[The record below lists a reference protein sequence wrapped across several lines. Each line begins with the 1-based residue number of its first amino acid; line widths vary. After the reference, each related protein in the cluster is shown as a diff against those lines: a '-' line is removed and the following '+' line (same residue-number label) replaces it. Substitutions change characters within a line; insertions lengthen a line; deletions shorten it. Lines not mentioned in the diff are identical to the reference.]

1 MRLRIPVLVVLLALL
16 LFYSLPGY
24 AGESSP
30 ARIVLPLKIVATN
43 HLLVPVLIDETKYW
57 LVVDTAAGATTLD
70 ETLSKNIKFADAK
83 MVCEAYAAGLGTAKQ
98 AVAPAIIPK
107 LQLGE
112 GEFKNVIVFK
122 TDLSSINS
130 SFEKCGISSVLGIL
144 GSEFLIRNE
153 GIIDYG
159 AKTLTLKVKN

>member
-1 MRLRIPVLVVLLALL
+1 MIALLALF
-16 LFYSLPGY
+16 LFYSY
-24 AGESSP
+24 AGKAAETNT
-30 ARIVLPLKIVATN
+30 AKVVLPLKIVATN
-43 HLLVPVLIDETKYW
+43 HLLVPVTIDETKYW

-70 ETLSKNIKFADAK
+70 EAQSKSIKFADAK
-83 MVCEAYAAGLGTAKQ
+83 IVFDAYAAGLGTAKQ
-98 AVAPAIIPK
+98 AVVPAIIPK
-107 LQLGE
+107 LRLGD
-112 GEFKNVIVFK
+112 GEFNNVLVFK

-130 SFEKCGISSVLGIL
+130 TFEKCGISSVLGIL